1 MKKSDLRQMIKEE
14 MKLIVEDSFFPP
26 SAPNNNPAF
35 EKKLKMFIKSLMKE
49 LKLSYKEVVDLIGS
63 YIA

>member
-14 MKLIVEDSFFPP
+14 MRLIVEDSFFPP

-35 EKKLKMFIKSLMKE
+35 EKKLKMFIKSLMRDLKISQKE
-49 LKLSYKEVVDLIGS
+49 AIDLINS

>member
-1 MKKSDLRQMIKEE
+1 LKRSELRQIIREE
-14 MKLIVEDSFFPP
+14 VKSISEDSFFPP

-49 LKLSYKEVVDLIGS
+49 LKLSYKEAVDLIGS